1 MADLSDMRLPL
12 AQEVIIE
19 KWSQNWGLQVKNSN
33 KTQGHIIVVK
43 QVIQ

>member
-19 KWSQNWGLQVKNSN
+19 KWSQNWGLQVENSN
-33 KTQGHIIVVK
+33 KTTGSLIGYFFS
-43 QVIQ
+43 